1 MSIDKVFLKN
11 FRPFTDLK
19 LDLSNNNLLLTG
31 VNGTGKTSVLEAI
44 NVLITGK
51 SFKTR
56 DLKDCIKDNS
66 KEKVDL
72 NFYQIIKILNKFKIK
87 YWICQ
92 GTLLGIIRD
101 NQLIPWD
108 HDIDIAVWSGSV
120 SKEKIKEIMLSHNFN
135 LKKKYLLEDDLLTFT
150 KQGGREVD
158 FNLYQ
163 ITIEKNSNKK
173 LAFVNWYIPKNFLFK
188 FIEALSLA
196 KTYDGKLKY
205 LIRSL
210 SIFQPI
216 FNKLKIF
223 LISKKIFYQSAGYTQ
238 PLELL
243 KEFKDIV
250 FYDINLTVPKK
261 SEEYLR
267 YVYGENW
274 KIPKR
279 KFNWIK
285 DSPSTIK
292 K

>member
-1 MSIDKVFLKN
+1 MY
-11 FRPFTDLK
+11 
-19 LDLSNNNLLLTG
+19 
-31 VNGTGKTSVLEAI
+31 
-44 NVLITGK
+44 
-51 SFKTR
+51 
-56 DLKDCIKDNS
+56 IKDNS

-72 NFYQIIKILNKFKIK
+72 NFYEIIKILNKFKIK

-108 HDIDIAVWSGSV
+108 HDIDIAIWSGSV
-120 SKEKIKEIMLSHNFN
+120 SKERIKEIMLSHNFN
-135 LKKKYLLEDDLLTFT
+135 LKKKYLLEDDQLTFT

-158 FNLYQ
+158 FNFYQ

-210 SIFQPI
+210 FIFQPI

-223 LISKKIFYQSAGYTQ
+223 LINKKIFYQSAGYTQ

-243 KEFKDIV
+243 KE
-250 FYDINLTVPKK
+250 L
-261 SEEYLR
+261 
-267 YVYGENW
+267 
-274 KIPKR
+274 KIL
-279 KFNWIK
+279 FF
-285 DSPSTIK
+285 TILI
-292 K
+292 

>member
-1 MSIDKVFLKN
+1 MY
-11 FRPFTDLK
+11 
-19 LDLSNNNLLLTG
+19 
-31 VNGTGKTSVLEAI
+31 
-44 NVLITGK
+44 
-51 SFKTR
+51 
-56 DLKDCIKDNS
+56 IKDNS

-72 NFYQIIKILNKFKIK
+72 NFYEIIKILNKFKIK

-158 FNLYQ
+158 FNFYQ

-205 LIRSL
+205 LIRSF

>member
-1 MSIDKVFLKN
+1 MY
-11 FRPFTDLK
+11 
-19 LDLSNNNLLLTG
+19 
-31 VNGTGKTSVLEAI
+31 
-44 NVLITGK
+44 
-51 SFKTR
+51 
-56 DLKDCIKDNS
+56 IKDNS

-72 NFYQIIKILNKFKIK
+72 NFCEIIKILNKFKIK

-108 HDIDIAVWSGSV
+108 HDIDIAIWSGSV

-158 FNLYQ
+158 FNFYQ

-216 FNKLKIF
+216 ANKLKIF
-223 LISKKIFYQSAGYTQ
+223 LISKKIF
-238 PLELL
+238 
-243 KEFKDIV
+243 
-250 FYDINLTVPKK
+250 
-261 SEEYLR
+261 
-267 YVYGENW
+267 
-274 KIPKR
+274 
-279 KFNWIK
+279 
-285 DSPSTIK
+285 
-292 K
+292 

>member
-1 MSIDKVFLKN
+1 MYIKN
-11 FRPFTDLK
+11 
-19 LDLSNNNLLLTG
+19 
-31 VNGTGKTSVLEAI
+31 
-44 NVLITGK
+44 
-51 SFKTR
+51 
-56 DLKDCIKDNS
+56 NS

-72 NFYQIIKILNKFKIK
+72 NFYEIIKILNKFKIK
-87 YWICQ
+87 YWICH

-108 HDIDIAVWSGSV
+108 HDIDIAIWSGSV

-158 FNLYQ
+158 FTFYQ

-267 YVYGENW
+267 YVYGEN
-274 KIPKR
+274 
-279 KFNWIK
+279 
-285 DSPSTIK
+285 S
-292 K
+292 